1 MINLGYLRFR
11 ILVIFFIA
19 IFFFL
24 FIVGRALQLQVV
36 PNQKLRELASRQYK
50 TAVTLSAQRGTFYDR
65 HMNELAIS
73 RKVGSIF
80 ANPKTIKNKR
90 AVALRLSGLTGVSAS
105 KILQKLKLKKS
116 FVWID
121 RLVED
126 SVTARLLAKP
136 ILGVGLI
143 YEYKRFYNNQE
154 LASQVLGLTDIDSQG
169 IEGVE
174 YGYNPVL
181 QGQKKSLA
189 LLRDAYG
196 RIVSLDETLFMESQE
211 GHSLVLSLDKSLQFS
226 VEKELEAQA
235 QKFKAKNGL
244 AIVQNAQTGEIL
256 AMAHYPFFNPNRFH
270 PRVSDPSQKGL
281 WKNRS
286 VVEAFE
292 PGSTFKVILAAAA
305 LEEGVSPQDTFFC
318 EQGFFRVNR
327 KDAIREAQSH
337 KYGWL
342 TLSDILKYSSNICA
356 AKVALQIGKEAFY
369 RKIVEFGFGGRIGID
384 VPGEASGIVRPLKT
398 WEKID
403 LSTIS
408 FGQGISVTALQLV
421 SSFSAIANGGK
432 LMKPFLVKKII
443 DANTGEIQ
451 ETKPQILHQVMSAE
465 TAKKLTGMLKTVME
479 KDGTGYFA
487 SLDDTPVAG
496 KTGTAQKPNLEKGG
510 YLLNKHLSSF
520 LGFFP
525 AEAEADEP
533 KYTILVLIDEPQKQY
548 YASLVAAPLFK
559 AIALH
564 TLRTF
569 PQRDLSQR
577 SFALRAQ
584 DDILKN
590 DYRKLTVPAPS
601 NLLEEKEGLMPDL
614 KGKSMRQV
622 LEFAQKAGLIMNV
635 KGSGIAV
642 SQSIPQSTPLVRG
655 QRCSV
660 TFKPN
665 AP

>member
-36 PNQKLRELASRQYK
+36 PNQKLKELASRQYK

-80 ANPKTIKNKR
+80 ANPKTIKNKK

-136 ILGVGLI
+136 IEGVGLI

-154 LASQVLGLTDIDSQG
+154 LAGQVLGLTDVDSQG
-169 IEGVE
+169 TEGVE
-174 YGYNPVL
+174 YGYNQIL

-226 VEKELEAQA
+226 VEKELEAQV

-244 AIVQNAQTGEIL
+244 AIVQNTKTGEIL
-256 AMAHYPFFNPNRFH
+256 AMAHYPFFNPNRFYT
-270 PRVSDPSQKGL
+270 SQKGL

-286 VVEAFE
+286 VVESFE

-305 LEEGVSPQDTFFC
+305 LEEGVSSQDTFFC

-327 KDAIREAQSH
+327 KDAIREAQNH

-342 TLSDILKYSSNICA
+342 SLSDILKYSSNICA
-356 AKVALQIGKEAFY
+356 AKVALHIG
-369 RKIVEFGFGGRIGID
+369 
-384 VPGEASGIVRPLKT
+384 
-398 WEKID
+398 
-403 LSTIS
+403 
-408 FGQGISVTALQLV
+408 
-421 SSFSAIANGGK
+421 
-432 LMKPFLVKKII
+432 
-443 DANTGEIQ
+443 
-451 ETKPQILHQVMSAE
+451 
-465 TAKKLTGMLKTVME
+465 
-479 KDGTGYFA
+479 
-487 SLDDTPVAG
+487 
-496 KTGTAQKPNLEKGG
+496 
-510 YLLNKHLSSF
+510 
-520 LGFFP
+520 
-525 AEAEADEP
+525 
-533 KYTILVLIDEPQKQY
+533 
-548 YASLVAAPLFK
+548 
-559 AIALH
+559 
-564 TLRTF
+564 
-569 PQRDLSQR
+569 
-577 SFALRAQ
+577 
-584 DDILKN
+584 
-590 DYRKLTVPAPS
+590 
-601 NLLEEKEGLMPDL
+601 
-614 KGKSMRQV
+614 
-622 LEFAQKAGLIMNV
+622 
-635 KGSGIAV
+635 
-642 SQSIPQSTPLVRG
+642 
-655 QRCSV
+655 
-660 TFKPN
+660 
-665 AP
+665 

>member
-19 IFFFL
+19 LFFFF
-24 FIVGRALQLQVV
+24 FIIGRALQLQVV
-36 PNQKLRELASRQYK
+36 PNQKLAELSSRQYK
-50 TAVTLSAQRGTFYDR
+50 TAVTLSAQRGALYDR

-80 ANPKTIKNKR
+80 ANPKTIKNKK

-121 RLVED
+121 RRVED
-126 SVTARLLAKP
+126 SITARLLSKP
-136 ILGVGLI
+136 IEGVGLI

-154 LASQVLGLTDIDSQG
+154 LAGQVLGFTDIDSQG

-174 YGYNPVL
+174 YGYNPIL
-181 QGQKKSLA
+181 QGEKKSLA

-226 VEKELEAQA
+226 VEKELEAQV

-244 AIVQNAQTGEIL
+244 AMVQNAQTGEIL
-256 AMAHYPFFNPNRFH
+256 ALAHTPFFNPNRFH
-270 PRVSDPSQKGL
+270 SSQKGL
-281 WKNRS
+281 WKNRA

-305 LEEGVSPQDTFFC
+305 LEAGVSPKDPFFC

-327 KDAIREAQSH
+327 KDGIREAQNH

-356 AKVALQIGKEAFY
+356 AKVALHIGKEPFY
-369 RKIVEFGFGGRIGID
+369 RKISEFGFGNRIGID
-384 VPGEASGIVRPLKT
+384 LPGEALGIVRPKST

-421 SSFSAIANGGK
+421 SAFSAIANGGK
-432 LMKPFLVKKII
+432 LMRPFLVKKVI
-443 DANTGEIQ
+443 DAYTGEVK
-451 ETKPQILHQVMSAE
+451 ETQPKTVRQVMSAE
-465 TAKKLTGMLKTVME
+465 SAKKLTEILKTVME
-479 KDGTGYFA
+479 KDGTGYLA
-487 SLDDTPVAG
+487 ALDDVRIAG
-496 KTGTAQKPNLEKGG
+496 KTGTAQKPDLIKGG
-510 YLLNKHLSSF
+510 YSSNKHLSSF

-525 AEAEADEP
+525 ADSQEP
-533 KYTILVLIDEPQKQY
+533 KYTILVLIDEPQKQH
-548 YASLVAAPLFK
+548 YASVVAAPLFK
-559 AIALH
+559 AIVLH

-569 PQRDLSQR
+569 PQR
-577 SFALRAQ
+577 SFVFAEGDQ
-584 DDILKN
+584 
-590 DYRKLTVPAPS
+590 KLTVPASP
-601 NLLEEKEGLMPDL
+601 NLLEEKEGVMPNL
-614 KGKSMRQV
+614 KGKSLRYV
-622 LEFAQKAGLIMNV
+622 LEFAQKTGLILNV
-635 KGSGIAV
+635 KGSGIAIH
-642 SQSIPQSTPLVRG
+642 QSIAEGSPLERG

-660 TFKPN
+660 TFKSNTP
-665 AP
+665 

>member
-36 PNQKLRELASRQYK
+36 PNQKLAELSSRQYK
-50 TAVTLSAQRGTFYDR
+50 AAVTLSPQRGTIYDR
-65 HMNELAIS
+65 NMNELAIS

-80 ANPKTIKNKR
+80 ANPKTIHNKTH
-90 AVALRLSGLTGVSAS
+90 VALRLNSLTGLSIS
-105 KILQKLKLKKS
+105 RILQKLKLKKS

-126 SVTARLLAKP
+126 RITARLLEKP
-136 ILGVGLI
+136 IDGVGIL

-154 LASQVLGLTDIDSQG
+154 LAGQVLGLTGIDSQG

-174 YGYNPVL
+174 YGQDSVL

-211 GHSLVLSLDKSLQFS
+211 GHSLVLTLDKSLQFS
-226 VEKELEAQA
+226 VEKELDAQV
-235 QKFKAKNGL
+235 QKSHAKNGL

-256 AMAHYPFFNPNRFH
+256 AMAHTPFFNPNS
-270 PRVSDPSQKGL
+270 PNSNENRVKKER
-281 WKNRS
+281 WKNKA

-305 LEEGVSPQDTFFC
+305 LEEGISPTDNFFC
-318 EQGFFRVNR
+318 ERGFFQVNR
-327 KDAIREAQSH
+327 KDAIGEAQSH

-342 TLSDILKYSSNICA
+342 SLSDILKYSSNIGA
-356 AKVALQIGKEAFY
+356 AKVALQLGKEPFY
-369 RKIVEFGFGGRIGID
+369 RKILAFGFGSRLGID
-384 VPGEASGIVRPLKT
+384 VPGEATGIVRPQKN

-403 LSTIS
+403 LSTIA

-421 SSFSAIANGGK
+421 SALSAIANDGK

-443 DANTGEIQ
+443 DANTGEIK
-451 ETKPQILHQVMSAE
+451 ETSPQFLRQVVSIE
-465 TAKKLTGMLKTVME
+465 TAKKLTHMLETVTE
-479 KDGTGYFA
+479 KDGTGYLA
-487 SLDDTPVAG
+487 SLEDFRVAG
-496 KTGTAQKPNLEKGG
+496 KTGTAQKPNLIKGG
-510 YLLNKHLSSF
+510 YFPNKHLSSF

-525 AEAEADEP
+525 IEIDAP
-533 KYTILVLIDEPQKQY
+533 KYTIFVLIDEPQKQY
-548 YASLVAAPLFK
+548 YASLVAAPVFK

-569 PQRDLSQR
+569 PQSHPEQ
-577 SFALRAQ
+577 SEGSLRATQ
-584 DDILKN
+584 YK
-590 DYRKLTVPAPS
+590 KLTVPAPS
-601 NLLEEKEGLMPDL
+601 DLLEEKEGQMPDL
-614 KGKSMRQV
+614 RGKSMRQI
-622 LEFAQKAGLIMNV
+622 LDFAQKVGLLMEAR
-635 KGSGIAV
+635 GSGIAV
-642 SQSIPQSTPLVRG
+642 GQSIPQGSSFVRG
-655 QRCSV
+655 QKCV
-660 TFKPN
+660 VIFKASLP
-665 AP
+665 